1 MADRRKMFELV
12 ASRTTDGAL
21 QNAPSRTDLRQLQHD
36 ALAEYVER
44 KRGVKRD
51 EGAQRSGSRPR
62 SAYVLPENSNHTGG
76 WRKEIKRMSE
86 GRLFDEWMK
95 NQWKEKQIFN

>member
-12 ASRTTDGAL
+12 ASRVTDGAM

-36 ALAEYVER
+36 ALLEYVDR

-62 SAYVLPENSNHTGG
+62 SAYLPPENSNHTGG
-76 WRKEIKRMSE
+76 WMEEGNIK
-86 GRLFDEWMK
+86 DE
-95 NQWKEKQIFN
+95 